1 MLTLEWVM
9 EQLERTRTGT
19 QTMQAAR
26 DFALLCICRD
36 ELQSMQQPRETE
48 APKKNPPLRGL
59 DEIEEAISQYTV
71 RTPEE
76 RQRVRDAKTVTG
88 LMKNKT
94 QNADVNSDRNEM
106 M

>member
-36 ELQSMQQPRETE
+36 ELEKMQQPRETE
-48 APKKNPPLRGL
+48 PPKKNTPLRGVE
-59 DEIEEAISQYTV
+59 EIEEAIAQFV
-71 RTPEE
+71 ARTPEE
-76 RQRVRDAKTVTG
+76 RQRVQDAKVITNIIRQ
-88 LMKNKT
+88 K
-94 QNADVNSDRNEM
+94 A
-106 M
+106 